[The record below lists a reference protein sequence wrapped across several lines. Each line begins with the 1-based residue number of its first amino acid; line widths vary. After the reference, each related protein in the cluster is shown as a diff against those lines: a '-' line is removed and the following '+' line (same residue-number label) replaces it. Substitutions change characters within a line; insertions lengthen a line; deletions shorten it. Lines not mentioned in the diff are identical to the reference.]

1 MRYLRYNAS
10 AIPGGAE
17 RVFTFGHSGG
27 GAQSALMGATGDSAL
42 YAPYLSS
49 IGALFTDASG
59 SAISDAV
66 TGSMCWCP
74 ITSLD
79 IANEA
84 YEWMMGQFATTG
96 TRAEG
101 TWTKLFSGD
110 LAEKFAA
117 YVNDLGLVNEN
128 GTTLVLQE
136 GGEGAYTSGSY
147 YDAVVDAIE
156 TSLNNF
162 LADTE
167 FPYTPSTYAIEPS
180 RSSASP
186 SAIEVD
192 SPAV

>member
-1 MRYLRYNAS
+1 VRYLRYNAS

-49 IGALFTDASG
+49 IGTLFTDASG

-128 GTTLVLQE
+128 GSTLVLQE